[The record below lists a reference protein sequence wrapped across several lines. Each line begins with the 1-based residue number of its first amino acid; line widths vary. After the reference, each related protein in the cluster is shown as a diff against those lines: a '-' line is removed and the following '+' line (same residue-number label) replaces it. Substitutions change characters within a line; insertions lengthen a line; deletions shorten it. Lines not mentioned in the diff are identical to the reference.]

1 VTSAIELEEP
11 TAIHQQSKPKP
22 TPEPAPAAG
31 YNPYLAARREWDERY
46 GNLITRERNW
56 RLMAFISTLIALVA
70 IGGMIRLSTKTH
82 IVPFVVAMDSLGRTV
97 AAGPAEEASASDDR
111 IKRAT
116 LFTFVEDLRTVTSD
130 GVAQRKAIDRV
141 YAHIASGGQSQAI
154 VSEFYRSSPP
164 QKRASTETVSVEVRS
179 VLPTSERT
187 FEVEWT
193 ETTRDLY
200 GAVKGQDHWKAVFA
214 IAVNPPLDEAQAR
227 INPLG
232 IYVTNAN
239 WGKVL

>member
-1 VTSAIELEEP
+1 MTSAIKLEEP
-11 TAIHQQSKPKP
+11 TAIHQQSKPSP
-22 TPEPAPAAG
+22 TPKPAPAAG

-46 GNLITRERNW
+46 GNLIARERNW
-56 RLMAFISTLIALVA
+56 RLMALICALIALVA
-70 IGGMIRLSTKTH
+70 IGGIIRLSTRTH

-97 AAGPAEEASASDDR
+97 AAGPAEQASASDDR

-141 YAHIASGGQSQAI
+141 YAHIASGGQSQAFI
-154 VSEFYRSSPP
+154 SEFYRASPP

-200 GAVKGQDHWKAVFA
+200 GVVKGQDRWKAVFA

-227 INPLG
+227 VNPLG

>member
-1 VTSAIELEEP
+1 MTSAIRLEEQ
-11 TAIHQQSKPKP
+11 ASIHQQTKHGP
-22 TPEPAPAAG
+22 TPNPTPAAR

-46 GNLITRERNW
+46 GHLITRERNW
-56 RLMAFISTLIALVA
+56 RLMALICALIALAA

-141 YAHIASGGQSQAI
+141 YAHIASGGQSQAFI
-154 VSEFYRSSPP
+154 SEFYRSSPP

>member
-1 VTSAIELEEP
+1 
-11 TAIHQQSKPKP
+11 
-22 TPEPAPAAG
+22 
-31 YNPYLAARREWDERY
+31 
-46 GNLITRERNW
+46 
-56 RLMAFISTLIALVA
+56 
-70 IGGMIRLSTKTH
+70 MIRLSTKTH

-141 YAHIASGGQSQAI
+141 YAHIASGGQSQAFI
-154 VSEFYRSSPP
+154 SEFYRSSPP